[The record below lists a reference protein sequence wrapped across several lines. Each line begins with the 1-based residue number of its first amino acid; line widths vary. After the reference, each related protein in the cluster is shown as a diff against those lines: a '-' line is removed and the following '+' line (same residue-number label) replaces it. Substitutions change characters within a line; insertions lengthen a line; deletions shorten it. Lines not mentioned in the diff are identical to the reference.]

1 MSQAI
6 AHPDG
11 YPRASAATCPSLRAC
26 EVRWTDREL
35 GARYTVRYAVAGE
48 RVPGCWIGIGRSVA
62 ASGSPLHWPASVGN
76 GTYVGGCVRWPR

>member
-1 MSQAI
+1 MPVVQRALLLVCMLTLVSCGEEEAPTPRT
-6 AHPDG
+6 APG
-11 YPRASAATCPSLRAC
+11 PRAAPPGIPLLS
-26 EVRWTDREL
+26 
-35 GARYTVRYAVAGE
+35 GE